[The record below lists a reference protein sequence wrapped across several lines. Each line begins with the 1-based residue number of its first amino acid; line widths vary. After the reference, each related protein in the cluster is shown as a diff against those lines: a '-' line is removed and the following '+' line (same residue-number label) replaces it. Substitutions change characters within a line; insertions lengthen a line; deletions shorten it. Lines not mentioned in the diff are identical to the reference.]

1 MNNNS
6 DSDSVANVK
15 TSSETTA
22 STLSALAN
30 SFMPAAATINNNNTT
45 IPPSSIPDTILNHLN
60 SDSFNNFITYAA
72 YNPLSSLSSTSSSSC
87 SSSSST
93 SSEHGFNNNCNSTNY
108 MLPYFTQVMTPLPP
122 LFDEPKTNHLTN
134 LQISNLIA
142 NAPPALPPLASS
154 SSSSSH
160 KRTKLFVG
168 NLSSD
173 TTLAELVT
181 LFSRFGVVNEKLCVV
196 KDDNYAF
203 IHFFSERSAD
213 DACQNLNDSFFK
225 NRYIRVQYSTSQGH
239 IKKTTTAPTMMNN
252 GVRFG

>member
-1 MNNNS
+1 M
-6 DSDSVANVK
+6 V
-15 TSSETTA
+15 
-22 STLSALAN
+22 
-30 SFMPAAATINNNNTT
+30 
-45 IPPSSIPDTILNHLN
+45 
-60 SDSFNNFITYAA
+60 
-72 YNPLSSLSSTSSSSC
+72 
-87 SSSSST
+87 
-93 SSEHGFNNNCNSTNY
+93 
-108 MLPYFTQVMTPLPP
+108 PYFNQVMTPLPP

-134 LQISNLIA
+134 LQISNLFA
-142 NAPPALPPLASS
+142 NAAPALPPLASTS
-154 SSSSSH
+154 SSSSSSQ

-173 TTLAELVT
+173 TTLAELVA

-239 IKKTTTAPTMMNN
+239 IKKTTTTAATTMTTCAVTPVTTRCSAGPAMTVSMAAPTTTSYTAKPDLTP
-252 GVRFG
+252 